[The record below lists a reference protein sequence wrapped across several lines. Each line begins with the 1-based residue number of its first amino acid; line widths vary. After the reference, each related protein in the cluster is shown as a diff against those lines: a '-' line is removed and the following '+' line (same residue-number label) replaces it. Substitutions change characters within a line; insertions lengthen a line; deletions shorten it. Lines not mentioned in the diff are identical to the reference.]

1 MNHLNNCILK
11 GFVLTTVLSLS
22 LLIFGGCGGKDDG
35 DNPPASNALTVQHL
49 FPLEQNVMYEF
60 EGMGNEFATFTIY
73 NEYVDDD
80 SVQQRVDNGG
90 SVTARVYVI
99 SDGKVTRT
107 LSKGETYYREDMMDQ
122 TDDSAEV
129 VLMEPI
135 ETGTSWQLADG
146 STRTI
151 TDIAVDVATPAGNY
165 QAVEVVT
172 EGESFT
178 NTDYYA
184 KGVGHVKT
192 VYLSEKDDTEVS
204 STLKQIIRDTVRL
217 ESIQFFFPNINDGK
231 IYIKNKQLTFM
242 TNSITD
248 EVLETGYK
256 EALVDNVGAVFSANT
271 KINSLKL
278 NKAGKVELDLNSAF
292 LTEMNAGSSYES
304 MILQSLANTFC
315 RYYNAQELILTIYG
329 KPYSSG
335 HIEMQEGE
343 SIKADFKGTIEIDV

>member
-1 MNHLNNCILK
+1 MKIVNQGIFK
-11 GFVLTTVLSLS
+11 GFVLMLIASMSLFVLA
-22 LLIFGGCGGKDDG
+22 GCNNKDDG
-35 DNPPASNALTVQHL
+35 ENPPDSTAITVQDL
-49 FPLEQNVMYEF
+49 FPLEHNVMYEF
-60 EGMGNEFATFTIY
+60 EGMGNEFATFTIF

-90 SVTARVYVI
+90 SVTAQVYVI
-99 SDGKVTRT
+99 SDGKITRT

-135 ETGTSWQLADG
+135 ETGTSWQLGDG

-165 QAVEVVT
+165 QSVEVVT
-172 EGESFT
+172 EGEDFT

-184 KGVGHVKT
+184 KGVGLVKT

-231 IYIKNKQLTFM
+231 IYIKNKQLTFK

-248 EVLETGYK
+248 DVLETGYK
-256 EALVDNVGAVFSANT
+256 EALVDNVGAVFSTNT
-271 KINSLKL
+271 KINILKL
-278 NKAGKVELDLNSAF
+278 NKDGKVELDLNSAF
-292 LTEMNAGSSYES
+292 LTEMNAGSGYET
-304 MILQSLANTFC
+304 MILQCLANTFC
-315 RYYNAQELILTIYG
+315 RYYNAQELILTIDG

-335 HIEMQEGE
+335 HFEMKEGE
-343 SIKADFKGTIEIDV
+343 SIKADFEGTIEIDV